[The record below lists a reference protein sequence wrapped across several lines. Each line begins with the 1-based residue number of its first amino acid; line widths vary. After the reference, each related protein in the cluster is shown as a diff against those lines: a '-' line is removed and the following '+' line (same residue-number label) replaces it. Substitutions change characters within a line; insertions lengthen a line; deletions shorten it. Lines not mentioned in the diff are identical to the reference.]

1 LQIVGRLL
9 NLNGIK
15 FYSTKEI
22 KDEFGD
28 APALRWTI
36 GQGQAL
42 PGLEE
47 GMMGMRKGSLRKIIV
62 PPAMGYAAGPN
73 LLPQPSAAGRP
84 SLDSVLKVKSDTRQ
98 HCPPSNTNLHR
109 KILLFSNILSSLFA
123 APVSDPSFPQ
133 PHCVGHAAF
142 LPLMAMAWPMLRYLA
157 HAEIISPSF
166 FCRTPAGTLQSPL
179 RF

>member
-1 LQIVGRLL
+1 MRLQIVGRLL

-98 HCPPSNTNLHR
+98 HCTPSNTNLHR
-109 KILLFSNILSSLFA
+109 KILLLSNNLSSLFA

-133 PHCVGHAAF
+133 PLDG
-142 LPLMAMAWPMLRYLA
+142 YGLA
-157 HAEIISPSF
+157 HASIPRARRNNLTIVF
-166 FCRTPAGTLQSPL
+166 LQNPRRDATIAFEVL
-179 RF
+179 IEGIK

>member
-1 LQIVGRLL
+1 MYLGPEPLLLIQIVGRLL

-15 FYSTKEI
+15 FYSTKEV

-84 SLDSVLKVKSDTRQ
+84 SLDSVLKVTSDSAAT
-98 HCPPSNTNLHR
+98 PFPSPSPSPSLILHR
-109 KILLFSNILSSLFA
+109 YAMPCIISCF
-123 APVSDPSFPQ
+123 
-133 PHCVGHAAF
+133 HAASSASSWHWF
-142 LPLMAMAWPMLRYLA
+142 PLLSQPQ
-157 HAEIISPSF
+157 
-166 FCRTPAGTLQSPL
+166 TLNAQTLES
-179 RF
+179 